1 VREQDLSLVLFT
13 SRVQTMFG
21 SSPSSSSSSPY
32 RFVND
37 EDSFLDSLLEN
48 IDFIDQIESRVQS
61 VKAPFQPTSTITPS
75 SHPAIVPNIRK
86 KRPFEE
92 LLSSS
97 EIISSSSLSSS
108 SDDDDE
114 NRGKNSSSNSSIA
127 LPGYKN
133 QPIAMPRIVKT
144 DIRRRYS
151 FMFANVLNSY
161 DCHLIDSFIQRFS
174 EPSIS
179 FEKENM
185 HDTSV
190 ALSGTTMLSTYFCLS
205 QQMSPDKVV
214 RITDTQIKQ
223 RSDRTGSELVSN
235 FDVSLTKIYDVHPT
249 LIADSVLCQ
258 FQDLSVENKKNSSSL
273 IINDNNGCEGK
284 ERRTTVVIKS
294 DLFQSV
300 DLARPHLSVMKFP
313 RLSQPRELHVKGKLI
328 FSLNDQKRIE
338 KIAIKFLGG
347 SFRDL
352 PAVHC

>member
-1 VREQDLSLVLFT
+1 
-13 SRVQTMFG
+13 MFS
-21 SSPSSSSSSPY
+21 SSPSSSSSSSSPY
-32 RFVND
+32 RFLND

-61 VKAPFQPTSTITPS
+61 VKAPFQPPSTVTPS
-75 SHPAIVPNIRK
+75 SHPVVVPNIRK

-108 SDDDDE
+108 SSDDE

-133 QPIAMPRIVKT
+133 QSVSMPRIVKT

-161 DCHLIDSFIQRFS
+161 DCNLIDSFIQKFS
-174 EPSIS
+174 EPSVS

-185 HDTSV
+185 YDTSV
-190 ALSGTTMLSTYFCLS
+190 ALSGTTLLSTYFCLS

-235 FDVSLTKIYDVHPT
+235 FDVSLTKIFDVHPT

-258 FQDLSVENKKNSSSL
+258 FQDLSLENKKKKNTVVIESERSGRSESSNTSS
-273 IINDNNGCEGK
+273 EGR
-284 ERRTTVVIKS
+284 ERKTVVIKS
-294 DLFQSV
+294 DFFESV

-338 KIAIKFLGG
+338 KIAIKFLEG

-352 PAVHC
+352 PAVHG